1 MLHCHTLAITLLIT
15 SARKLCSHPCLYVRQ
30 LSACVFA
37 YISTTY
43 LYQLKRRSFCML
55 RNTRSKLMRIIYH
68 LTLEVI
74 MTKFKI
80 LVFRYVSQ
88 SANKLKKYV

>member
-1 MLHCHTLAITLLIT
+1 MFNLFLANINDRSLLGKRDSEIAILT
-15 SARKLCSHPCLYVRQ
+15 EDREFVSTYILNCYV
-30 LSACVFA
+30 F
-37 YISTTY
+37 
-43 LYQLKRRSFCML
+43 KRRFFCMS

-68 LTLEVI
+68 LHEV

-80 LVFRYVSQ
+80 SIFRYVSQ